1 MRKTATR
8 DGKGGRGRLWGVG
21 VKEGISNG
29 FSVPSD
35 SNLFTRIQ
43 ILIFFILSLSLCLYF
58 YYWIFFITGFFITV
72 TAF

>member
-21 VKEGISNG
+21 VKEGINNG

-35 SNLFTRIQ
+35 SNLFTIIQ
-43 ILIFFILSLSLCLYF
+43 IPIFFYLRFVFMFVI
-58 YYWIFFITGFFITV
+58 IT
-72 TAF
+72 ACSRLLL